1 MSRTIRERRVDGP
14 VALLVHEEWAARF
27 PFLVQGTTAGG
38 TRGAD
43 FGLFREAPVGEV
55 MRRWRLLREQTGTT
69 TSVHARQVHGT
80 RVLQHGALPPGLLVG
95 DDADGHCTREPGTL
109 LTVSVADCVPISLV
123 STEPRVIAT
132 VHAGWRGAAA
142 GGLEAGLDALRAAGA
157 QPESVWIHF
166 GPAICGEC
174 YEVGPEVFA
183 ALGLPVPEHRMLDL
197 RAVLVE
203 RTLAA
208 GVPSDRISRSE
219 WCTRCDGE
227 HLYSHRAG
235 STGRQVAFLA
245 IRAGIAQ

>member
-14 VALLVHEEWAARF
+14 VALLVHEEWTARF
-27 PFLVQGTTAGG
+27 PFLIQGTTAGG

-55 MRRWRLLREQTGTT
+55 MGQWRQLRQQTGTT
-69 TSVHARQVHGT
+69 TTVHARQVHGT
-80 RVLQHGALPPGLLVG
+80 RVLQHGALPAGMLVG
-95 DDADGHCTREPGTL
+95 DDADGHFTREAGTL

-123 STEPRVIAT
+123 SAEPRAIAT

-142 GGLEAGLDALRAAGA
+142 GALEAGLDALRGAGA
-157 QPESVWIHF
+157 TSDSVWVHF

-174 YEVGPEVFA
+174 YEVGPEVFE
-183 ALGLPVPEHRMLDL
+183 ALGLPVPEDRMLDL
-197 RAVLVE
+197 RAALLE
-203 RTLAA
+203 RAVAA
-208 GVPSDRISRSE
+208 GVPRDQVSRSE

-235 STGRQVAFLA
+235 STRRQIGFLA
-245 IRAGIAQ
+245 IRSEVAR